1 MVNPE
6 YLVWCQRDQ
15 MLLSV
20 LIPTLTKPLVV
31 HVIDCATSHHLWTTF
46 VSMFA
51 SQARSRVMQIHY
63 RLATAKKGSSS
74 ITKYFQS
81 FKTMCDNLVAARQH
95 LNDFESI
102 SYLLAGLGSEYDL
115 FVTSITTR
123 LDPLSFDEIYGH
135 LLAHE
140 MRIEH
145 NLSSIEPSL
154 PMANLSTRA
163 PMSCG
168 RGYRGRGCNTF

>member
-1 MVNPE
+1 
-6 YLVWCQRDQ
+6 
-15 MLLSV
+15 
-20 LIPTLTKPLVV
+20 
-31 HVIDCATSHHLWTTF
+31 
-46 VSMFA
+46 
-51 SQARSRVMQIHY
+51 
-63 RLATAKKGSSS
+63 
-74 ITKYFQS
+74 
-81 FKTMCDNLVAARQH
+81 MCDNLVAARQH